1 MLIINTYN
9 YFTIFGN
16 LVMILIMGINIAV
29 AQENSSASSETRRAP
44 PEQSI
49 EEVRFQQRIE
59 ALIEETDEEIDV
71 TELIEELEVLRL
83 SPLNINSAGASDL
96 KRIFFLTDMQI
107 NNLIVHREKFGNL
120 ISLLELQTIDGFD
133 LETINLLSPY
143 IVIEEKVAQR
153 QIKFNDIL
161 ERGNSQYFLRYQQLF
176 NQQLGFSPIST
187 EELEENPNARYLGS
201 PFKLYSRYRFTYYNN
216 LSIGITAEKD
226 SGEEFFKGT
235 QSNGFDYYSG
245 HFYLREIG
253 MIKSMALGDFQVQ
266 FGQGLTLWSGLAFGK
281 SSEAVNIKKNGL
293 GLRPYTSV
301 DENNFMRGGGITVAL
316 GQFELTGFYSNKNRD
331 ANILELDT
339 VEQVALTITSLQQ
352 TGLHRTPRELENKNG
367 VNETFVGSNLSWK
380 RAGFQLGV
388 TGYAMELSADLNRRL
403 SFYNQFDLNSSTNWN
418 LGADYSYIFR
428 NFNLFGE
435 IATSKSGGYALLNG
449 LMMSLDPRLSLSI
462 LHRKFTTDYQSPLSV
477 AFSENTRV
485 SNEEGIFIGFE
496 AKLSRQWV
504 LNAYADH
511 FSFPWM
517 RFRTYSPSSGFDYS
531 VQLNYR
537 PERKTEM
544 YARYRIRNKPLNSP
558 DIAPIRYLDDQVRQ
572 NIRIHFSYQVT
583 PSFTLKNRLEWIDFQ
598 HGSKKQQGFLI
609 YQDIGFRNFNSPW
622 AITAR
627 YAVFNTD
634 GFDSRIYAYENDVLY
649 AFSFPFYSDKG
660 HRAYIVAR
668 YRLNRNI
675 DLQARLAQTVYT
687 NRNEIGSGLDVSEGN
702 SRTEFKAQMRIKF

>member
-1 MLIINTYN
+1 MLKKNIYHHFVFLKSLLII
-9 YFTIFGN
+9 FM
-16 LVMILIMGINIAV
+16 LGINIAIG
-29 AQENSSASSETRRAP
+29 QENNSDPSLTRQAP
-44 PEQSI
+44 PDQSI
-49 EEVRFQQRIE
+49 DEGRFQQRIE

-71 TELIEELEVLRL
+71 TELIEELEMLRL
-83 SPLNINSAGASDL
+83 SPLNINSANASDL
-96 KRIFFLTDMQI
+96 KRIFFLSDIQI
-107 NNLIVHREKFGNL
+107 NNLILHRERFGNL

-143 IVIEEKVAQR
+143 IVIEEKVTQR
-153 QIKFNDIL
+153 QIKFSDII
-161 ERGNSQYFLRYQQLF
+161 ERGNSQYFLRFQQLF
-176 NQQLGFSPIST
+176 NEQRGFSPIEA

-201 PFKLYSRYRFTYYNN
+201 PVKLYSRYRFTYYNN

-226 SGEEFFKGT
+226 PGEEFFKGT
-235 QSNGFDYYSG
+235 QANGFDYYSG
-245 HFYLREIG
+245 HFFLKDIG
-253 MIKSMALGDFQVQ
+253 RIKSLALGDFQVQ

-281 SSEAVNIKKNGL
+281 SSQAVNIKKNGL

-301 DENNFMRGGGITVAL
+301 DENNFMRGAGITVGL
-316 GQFELTGFYSNKNRD
+316 GQFELTAFYSNKNRD

-339 VEQVALTITSLQQ
+339 VEQEALLITSLQQ
-352 TGLHRTPRELENKNG
+352 TGLHRTPRELEDKNA
-367 VNETFVGSNLSWK
+367 VNETFMGSNLSWK
-380 RAGFQLGV
+380 RAGFQVGI

-435 IATSKSGGYALLNG
+435 MATSESGGYALLNG

-485 SNEEGIFIGFE
+485 TNEEGLFIGLE
-496 AKLSRQWV
+496 AKLSQQWS

-517 RFRTYSPSSGFDYS
+517 RFRTYSPSRGFDYS
-531 VQLNYR
+531 LQVNYR
-537 PERKTEM
+537 PERRIEM
-544 YARYRIRNKPLNSP
+544 YARYRIRNKSLNSP
-558 DIAPIRYLDDQVRQ
+558 DIAPIRYLDNQVRQ
-572 NIRIHFSYQVT
+572 NIRIHFSYPVS
-583 PSFTLKNRLEWIDFQ
+583 PSFTFKNRVEWIDFQ
-598 HGSKKQQGFLI
+598 HGNKKQQGFLI
-609 YQDIGFRNFNSPW
+609 YQDVGFRNFSSPW

-627 YAVFNTD
+627 YAIFNTD

-660 HRAYIVAR
+660 HRVYIVAR
-668 YRLNRNI
+668 YRVNRNI

-687 NRNEIGSGLDVSEGN
+687 NRNEIGSGLDLTEGN
-702 SRTEFKAQMRIKF
+702 SRTELKAQMRIKF